1 MTDEQTKEMH
11 ETLERIY
18 RDSNDIREYFKFLIT
33 IGLTSIPIVIGLIAF
48 LASLGF
54 DISGFKIWIIL
65 SGMILVFIAI
75 PTSIMHVIPYG
86 YPPNYDAA
94 LEILKKM
101 ESRLIRM
108 YFISFLMFAGFLLIV
123 ISLVFIIVSV

>member
-33 IGLTSIPIVIGLIAF
+33 IGLASIPIVIGLIAF
-48 LASLGF
+48 LASLEF

-65 SGMILVFIAI
+65 SGMILVIFAI

-86 YPPNYDAA
+86 YPTNYDVA
-94 LEILKKM
+94 LKILEKM
-101 ESRLIRM
+101 ESRLRRM
-108 YFISFLMFAGFLLIV
+108 YIISFLMFVGFLLIV
-123 ISLVFIIVSV
+123 MGLVFIMVPV